1 MVDQGV
7 TFPGDSAPISR
18 QNHQEMDDLNEM
30 RPGQA
35 DDINISME
43 DDFQPESSFHD
54 TEADALIAELDQHRA
69 EPMSAGTVGS
79 CVEPMEHGTPVV
91 GSNLEQSTI
100 SPKVP
105 QKAPAPPKKSKKGF
119 RVLTPS
125 VFKSKEERNAWM
137 DDGNLF
143 SL

>member
-1 MVDQGV
+1 
-7 TFPGDSAPISR
+7 
-18 QNHQEMDDLNEM
+18 MDDLNEM

-54 TEADALIAELDQHRA
+54 SEADALIAEINQHRA
-69 EPMSAGTVGS
+69 EPMSAETVGS

-105 QKAPAPPKKSKKGF
+105 QNAPAPPARKSKKGF

-137 DDGNLF
+137 DDGN
-143 SL
+143 